1 MTEVVTTSATI
12 GRAVRRFLSSTPK
25 RTFLIY
31 PLCVVLF
38 EFAVYG
44 QWTVVPWTAPLL
56 AWGYLQYRLT
66 GNFRH
71 GISKGSSGMDLMP
84 ERLVER
90 GPYRYTRNPMYL
102 GHLIFMAGLALTFK
116 SWLGLVILATNMVWF
131 HRRVLEDEARLTHQ
145 FGAEYTGY
153 TLRVRRWIPYLF

>member
-1 MTEVVTTSATI
+1 MTELAATSAV
-12 GRAVRRFLSSTPK
+12 GQAVRRFVSSTPK
-25 RTFLIY
+25 RTFVIY

-44 QWTVVPWTAPLL
+44 QWTVVPWGVPLL

-71 GISKGSSGMDLMP
+71 GIAKGSSGMDAMP
-84 ERLVER
+84 ECIVER

-116 SWLGLVILATNMVWF
+116 SWLALAILVVNMVWF
-131 HRRVLEDEARLTHQ
+131 HRRVLEDEARLTRQ
-145 FGAEYTGY
+145 FGAQYTEYTG
-153 TLRVRRWIPYLF
+153 RVKRWIPYLF